1 MLKALLLC
9 EDHDSVRTITRAFK
23 DLGVEVEHCG
33 TSAIALTAISKGR
46 FDAILA
52 DDEVKDF
59 RAVLE
64 AARETPSCD
73 KSVRIVLSGAPNGT
87 SDAFEAGTQVAVYK
101 PLSVERVRHG
111 LRAVRNLM
119 GRERRAGSKRV
130 RVNISARITTP
141 KGVNLTAILE
151 DLSETGAALRC
162 DGLPPGAGRLTLEW
176 NLPESHSVLKA
187 AAEQVWREEN
197 GLSGLRFLDIS
208 VTARKMLHEW
218 LRTRA
223 ASKSDWVIAA
233 KA

>member
-9 EDHDSVRTITRAFK
+9 EDHDSVRIVTRSFK
-23 DLGVEVEHCG
+23 DLGVEVEHCS
-33 TSAIALTAISKGR
+33 TSASALTAISKAR
-46 FDAILA
+46 FDAILT

-59 RAVLE
+59 RAILE
-64 AARETPSCD
+64 TARETASCD
-73 KSVRIVLSGAPNGT
+73 KSVRIVLSAALNGT
-87 SDAFEAGTQVAVYK
+87 SDAFEAGTQVVIYK
-101 PLSVERVRHG
+101 PLSVDRVRHG

-130 RVNISARITTP
+130 RVNISAKITTA
-141 KGVNLTAILE
+141 KGANLNATLE

-162 DGLPPGAGRLTLEW
+162 DGLPSGAGRLTLEW

-187 AAEQVWREEN
+187 TAEQVWREEN

-223 ASKSDWVIAA
+223 ASKSERVVAA